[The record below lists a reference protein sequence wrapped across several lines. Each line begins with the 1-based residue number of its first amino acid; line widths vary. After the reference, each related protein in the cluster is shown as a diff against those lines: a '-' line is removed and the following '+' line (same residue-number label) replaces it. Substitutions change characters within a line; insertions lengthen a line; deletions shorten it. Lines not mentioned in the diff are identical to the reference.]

1 MIQNAIQTT
10 LNAVWVLCAS
20 PIADRITPQGW
31 YYLGAG
37 LAVVQFILSIFLL
50 PETKYQRPIESF
62 QEESMTAGNADSSL
76 ESGAQQA
83 SAPDNITTIRPSL
96 DLNRYVPRTWKS
108 DMRLWVDKPE
118 WSKGLDVLKN
128 TLVLCLFPNV
138 FWAMCLNGLTLGI
151 NVGSGL
157 SYGQIVESPPYNW
170 PHKVTSFANTGQI
183 VVALV
188 ALPLLGFGNDKI
200 IKWKA
205 QRNGGV
211 HEPENR
217 ILTLVI
223 PILVGIPT
231 MALYGLGASNPYHY
245 HWFTYVSTPFLHLIL
260 STQLLTIT
268 TQQVWGIAA
277 MFFTFLGANIV
288 GITYLLDSYPA
299 RAGPLLVIICAF
311 RGIIA
316 FGVSFA
322 IAPGIESIGY
332 DKLFG
337 TFSGLTALFGLLG
350 VPIYIWGKD
359 IRRYTGRWAR
369 SKTDKTE

>member
-10 LNAVWVLCAS
+10 LNAIWVLCAS

-31 YYLGAG
+31 YFLGAG
-37 LAVVQFILSIFLL
+37 LATVQFILSIFLL

-62 QEESMTAGNADSSL
+62 QEESSRTSEGNSSL
-76 ESGAQQA
+76 ESGPQEP
-83 SAPDNITTIRPSL
+83 SSGNLVTVRPPL
-96 DLNRYVPRTWKS
+96 DFTRFAPRTWKS

-118 WSKGLDVLKN
+118 WAKGVRVLKD
-128 TLVLCLFPNV
+128 TFVLCLFPNV

-157 SYGQIVESPPYNW
+157 SYGTIVESPPYNW
-170 PHKVTSFANTGQI
+170 PHRVTSFANTGQI

-217 ILTLVI
+217 ILTLII

-231 MALYGLGASNPYHY
+231 MAVYGLGASNPNNY
-245 HWFTYVSTPFLHLIL
+245 HWFTYVSPPRT
-260 STQLLTIT
+260 
-268 TQQVWGIAA
+268 
-277 MFFTFLGANIV
+277 N
-288 GITYLLDSYPA
+288 
-299 RAGPLLVIICAF
+299 
-311 RGIIA
+311 
-316 FGVSFA
+316 
-322 IAPGIESIGY
+322 
-332 DKLFG
+332 
-337 TFSGLTALFGLLG
+337 
-350 VPIYIWGKD
+350 
-359 IRRYTGRWAR
+359 
-369 SKTDKTE
+369 